1 MLMSASG
8 ISQLARFGVVGV
20 GAMAVH
26 WLVVRLLVPAG
37 LAPLV
42 ANVLGF
48 AIAFN
53 VSYFGHRSWTFA
65 SDADHRS
72 TFWRF
77 LSVALISFAL
87 NEVMYFL
94 LLRFT
99 TLDYQLALGI
109 VLVAVAVL
117 TFVLS
122 KTWAFRG
129 Q

>member
-1 MLMSASG
+1 M
-8 ISQLARFGVVGV
+8 QLARFGIVGV
-20 GAMAVH
+20 SAMAVH
-26 WLVVRLLVPAG
+26 WLVVLLLVPAG
-37 LAPLV
+37 LVPLL

-48 AIAFN
+48 AISFN

-65 SDADHRS
+65 TDADHSS

-77 LSVALISFAL
+77 LSVALTSFAL
-87 NEVMYFL
+87 NEAMYFL

-99 TLDYQLALGI
+99 GLNYQVALGI
-109 VLVAVAVL
+109 VLVAVAAL

-122 KTWAFRG
+122 KTWAFRH

>member
-1 MLMSASG
+1 M
-8 ISQLARFGVVGV
+8 IRSQGFIQLVRFGVVGV
-20 GAMAVH
+20 SAMAVH

-37 LAPLV
+37 LAPLI

-48 AIAFN
+48 AISFN

-65 SDADHRS
+65 TEAGHGS

-77 LSVALISFAL
+77 LSVALTSFAL
-87 NEVMYFL
+87 NEAMYFL

-99 TLDYQLALGI
+99 GLNYQVALGI
-109 VLVAVAVL
+109 VLVAVAAL

-122 KTWAFRG
+122 KTWAFRH
-129 Q
+129 